1 MLSVRLLGA
10 PLHPHTLRGPA
21 RALSGT
27 RTLTL
32 LLSLSLNAPPS
43 WTLLVRSDGAAEA
56 LGLGRVRV
64 HFSRAHRRCGDKGRR
79 VPHELV
85 LEVRARVAAL

>member
-32 LLSLSLNAPPS
+32 LLSLSPS
-43 WTLLVRSDGAAEA
+43 TLHLHG
-56 LGLGRVRV
+56 
-64 HFSRAHRRCGDKGRR
+64 
-79 VPHELV
+79 PY
-85 LEVRARVAAL
+85 